1 MTAEDGFGYG
11 SIPSHENEDETVQSD
26 DNKCTGWQTTFNLIS
41 LITGSGMLGLPYAA
55 STLGWSAVFV
65 LLFLAVLFL
74 YCFGLLAEVIE
85 YCIKKQQ
92 NENCNEIDTFLD
104 RESIRETELNTS
116 IKDNNRES
124 KCDFHILDGD
134 YNLNESEMNKK
145 NSVDM
150 MSIDFVTL
158 GTLLSI

>member
-1 MTAEDGFGYG
+1 MTAEDGFSYG

-26 DNKCTGWQTTFNLIS
+26 DNKCTVWQTTFNLIS

-92 NENCNEIDTFLD
+92 NENCNEIDNFVD
-104 RESIRETELNTS
+104 RESVRETELSVS
-116 IKDNNRES
+116 IKDNNCES
-124 KCDFHILDGD
+124 KYDHNSDED
-134 YNLNESEMNKK
+134 YKLNGNIMKKK
-145 NSVDM
+145 NSADM

>member
-1 MTAEDGFGYG
+1 MTAEDGFSYG
-11 SIPSHENEDETVQSD
+11 SISSHENEDETVQSD
-26 DNKCTGWQTTFNLIS
+26 DNKCTVWQTTFNLIS
-41 LITGSGMLGLPYAA
+41 LMTGSGMLGLPYAA

-74 YCFGLLAEVIE
+74 YCFGLIAEVIE

-92 NENCNEIDTFLD
+92 NENCSEIDDFVD
-104 RESIRETELNTS
+104 KESIRETELSVN
-116 IKDNNRES
+116 IKDNCCES
-124 KCDFHILDGD
+124 KHDHNLDED
-134 YNLNESEMNKK
+134 DNLNRDIVNKK
-145 NSVDM
+145 NSAEM